1 MVKKI
6 KLFLGRKNDFLSR
19 WIFHSSL
26 FLTMTR
32 VVLFALLLNDANV
45 VITIRPSATSVA
57 PKEGLC
63 GPTSISATVIR
74 RFKFTDVLVDEET
87 TDVYLTKT

>member
-1 MVKKI
+1 
-6 KLFLGRKNDFLSR
+6 
-19 WIFHSSL
+19 
-26 FLTMTR
+26 MTR

-45 VITIRPSATSVA
+45 VICTIRPSATSVA

-87 TDVYLTKT
+87 TDVYLTKI